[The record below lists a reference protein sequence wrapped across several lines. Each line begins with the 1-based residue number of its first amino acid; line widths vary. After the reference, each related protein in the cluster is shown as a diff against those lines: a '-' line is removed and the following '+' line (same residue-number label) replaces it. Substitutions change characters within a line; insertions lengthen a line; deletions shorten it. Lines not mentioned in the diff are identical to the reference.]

1 MAFAFS
7 VTSKDNLT
15 SSMDPNEDEEW
26 IKDYFP
32 YDSDV
37 TDFTLIVEGKTLHVA
52 RVVLIDASPVFR
64 KMLTGDF
71 KEREMSELELPG
83 KECSKFVP
91 FLRCIFPREELKLT
105 ETCIDDILPLADEY
119 EVKCVLQKC
128 ENWLLSELELKNGK
142 VTAQH
147 ASVKS
152 NIKFLMKCL
161 YYGEKYVLEQLY
173 KKSFK
178 LALPYR
184 LKWYKKNEHYQML
197 LEENKRKLLEA
208 RLREIEKNVKK
219 IHKGEENRFDDM
231 LNDFDFR
238 STSSSGPDSDPEL
251 FSETLTGKTYKC
263 SSDLFQ

>member
-1 MAFAFS
+1 M
-7 VTSKDNLT
+7 
-15 SSMDPNEDEEW
+15 
-26 IKDYFP
+26 
-32 YDSDV
+32 
-37 TDFTLIVEGKTLHVA
+37 
-52 RVVLIDASPVFR
+52 RVQ
-64 KMLTGDF
+64 KQ
-71 KEREMSELELPG
+71 
-83 KECSKFVP
+83 
-91 FLRCIFPREELKLT
+91 FLRILYSLYLWYLYTIFYEWGALIYIYIS

-128 ENWLLSELELKNGK
+128 ENWLLTELELKNGK
-142 VTAQH
+142 VSAQH

-161 YYGEKYVLEQLY
+161 YYGEKYVLEQLC

-219 IHKGEENRFDDM
+219 IHKEEENRFDDM
-231 LNDFDFR
+231 ILILDLPLVLVLILIP
-238 STSSSGPDSDPEL
+238 S
-251 FSETLTGKTYKC
+251 C
-263 SSDLFQ
+263 SAKHLLARHINALQICFNRHF